1 MRSTSTPLRPFS
13 RRRLVAGA
21 AASGAALSLPLSS
34 RSSAAAYDA
43 YLPPVRPYDGT
54 PLADTATRHMADR
67 FGYGYTPALGAEM
80 RSSGGPM
87 NWFSQQLSPG
97 SIADT
102 FADGLDNWFPT
113 MFASAATHANRAE
126 NTSGY
131 AYDVVADHGRWSLL
145 RRTYSR
151 RPVHEVL
158 TEFWC
163 NHLHVHSG
171 ADLTWFWR
179 HDYDAVVRRH
189 ALGRFDEMLQAVITH
204 PAMLV
209 YLDGDLSQIVRRDTP
224 RGVETTERINE
235 NLGRELLEL
244 HTVGRGAVYTEA
256 DVRDSA
262 YLLTGWTVDRE
273 GTWECYY
280 DPQRHYTG
288 PVRVLGFSADNKM
301 LDGRGVLRDYLRY
314 LAHHPATAERIA
326 RKLAVRFVSD
336 TPSEGLVAELARAFQ
351 DSGTD
356 ISTTL
361 QALVRHPEFAASA
374 GKKVRTPTEDVVATL
389 RVLGVQIHKPSADQD
404 AANAIYYQA
413 KNTGQVPFGWEFP
426 DGFPDTAG
434 TWSSGARMMGSFQL
448 HAATAGGYWPKTG
461 VTYRLG
467 AAWLPQPRIRFDA
480 LVDHL
485 CRVLHGRGST
495 SLLLGAACLAVDQ
508 SPSDIITRD
517 HVLTN
522 YRMPRLIGLLLD
534 TPQHLTR

>member
-1 MRSTSTPLRPFS
+1 
-13 RRRLVAGA
+13 
-21 AASGAALSLPLSS
+21 
-34 RSSAAAYDA
+34 
-43 YLPPVRPYDGT
+43 
-54 PLADTATRHMADR
+54 
-67 FGYGYTPALGAEM
+67 
-80 RSSGGPM
+80 
-87 NWFSQQLSPG
+87 
-97 SIADT
+97 
-102 FADGLDNWFPT
+102 
-113 MFASAATHANRAE
+113 
-126 NTSGY
+126 
-131 AYDVVADHGRWSLL
+131 
-145 RRTYSR
+145 
-151 RPVHEVL
+151 
-158 TEFWC
+158 
-163 NHLHVHSG
+163 
-171 ADLTWFWR
+171 
-179 HDYDAVVRRH
+179 
-189 ALGRFDEMLQAVITH
+189 
-204 PAMLV
+204 MLV